1 MILLPYRG
9 KIFLLRHLKEQ
20 GQLKTKAEIYSRQV
34 S

>member
-20 GQLKTKAEIYSRQV
+20 GQLKAKAEIYSRQV
-34 S
+34 N